1 MNWENIDSKKAQ
13 HMKNS
18 IPGKGL
24 RFAGAVIDRIV
35 GCGLAMTFGL
45 IIEIA
50 SPGSLDFLVE
60 NSIYDKLI
68 TLAVILGYYLIF
80 EAIFQKTIGKF
91 ILKLRVV
98 NEHDASKPDFMTIL
112 KRTASRIIGLEA
124 LVYLF
129 GNHLWHDSWS
139 DTVVI
144 SERKFAEQEE
154 LNEIGNIGL
163 EV

>member
-1 MNWENIDSKKAQ
+1 MNWENIDSKKALHIQ
-13 HMKNS
+13 NS
-18 IPGKGL
+18 IAGKGL
-24 RFAGAVIDRIV
+24 RFAGVVIDRIV
-35 GCGLAMTFGL
+35 GYGLAVAFFL
-45 IIEIA
+45 IIDIV
-50 SPGSLDFLVE
+50 SPGSLDFVIE

-68 TLAVILGYYLIF
+68 TVAFILGYYLIF

-91 ILKLRVV
+91 ILKLRVL
-98 NEHDASKPDFMTIL
+98 NEHDGTKPDFMTIL

-124 LVYLF
+124 LAYLF

-144 SERKFAEQEE
+144 SERKFVEQEE
-154 LNEIGNIGL
+154 LDEIGKIGL

>member
-13 HMKNS
+13 HIQNS

-35 GCGLAMTFGL
+35 GYGLAMTLGL

-98 NEHDASKPDFMTIL
+98 NEHDSSKPDFMTIL

-124 LVYLF
+124 LAYLF

-144 SERKFAEQEE
+144 SERKFAEQAE
-154 LNEIGNIGL
+154 LDEIGNIGL

>member
-1 MNWENIDSKKAQ
+1 MNWEQIDSKKALHIQ
-13 HMKNS
+13 NS
-18 IPGKGL
+18 IAGKGI

-35 GCGLAMTFGL
+35 GYGLAMSFGM
-45 IIEIA
+45 IMEIF

-68 TLAVILGYYLIF
+68 TLAFILGYYLIF
-80 EAIFQKTIGKF
+80 EAMFQKTIGKF
-91 ILKLRVV
+91 ILKLKVV
-98 NEHDASKPDFMTIL
+98 NEFDATKPNFMTIL

-124 LVYLF
+124 FVYLF

-144 SERKFAEQEE
+144 SEKKFEEQEE
-154 LNEIGNIGL
+154 LDEIGNIGAA
-163 EV
+163 E